1 MNNPFICYNETA
13 SLIASGAT
21 SYTWT
26 GGLAAIS
33 NPITLPL
40 TTTTTYT
47 VIGTTSGCTDT
58 AVSTVTVKPKPSVT
72 VNNPFICYNEKASL
86 IASGATSYTWTGG
99 LAAIS
104 NPTTLPLTTTTTYTV
119 IGTTSGCTDTA
130 VSTVTVK
137 PKPSVTVNNPFICY
151 NETASLIASGA
162 TSYTWT
168 GGLAAISNPTTLP
181 LTTTTTYTVIGT
193 TSGCTDTAVSIVTV
207 KRTQTTNITKT
218 ICFGDSVKIG
228 NQTFNTTGLHSVI
241 LSTFENCDSTVN
253 LDLTVTGSLIPSV
266 TIIASKD
273 NICLG
278 EQVIFTATA
287 IDTGS
292 SVNYQWYVNGN
303 PVGINNPK
311 FSTNTLNNGDLVSVS
326 ISTSGS
332 SCLASN
338 TATSNTVSIT
348 VNSVSFSIPDIE
360 YCKGENALVDLNI
373 ISSDYNVFWK
383 NGTDTVTTTNSDNL
397 TINNTVSGNLLFT
410 IRFGNSCS
418 KSGVVPIK
426 VNQLPVVNAVVDKA
440 DVKYEEQVQLN
451 VNGNGSLQY
460 NWMPAD
466 LLSADSIKNPTSV
479 IKATTLFI
487 VRVKDANDCE
497 NSDSVLVRL
506 INECTNDFIHMPTA
520 FSPNSDG
527 INDCFGILSPP
538 FLTDYKL
545 VIFDR
550 WGEKVFETNNKD
562 NCWDGLYKGTFAQS
576 DTYVYIVSFKC
587 YNGTNLSKK
596 GTITILQ

>member
-1 MNNPFICYNETA
+1 L
-13 SLIASGAT
+13 SASGAT

-26 GGLAAIS
+26 GGLASIT
-33 NPITLPL
+33 NPTTGVL

-47 VIGTTSGCTDT
+47 VTGTANGCSKT
-58 AVSTVTVKPKPSVT
+58 AVATVTVTPLPSVT
-72 VNNPFICYNEKASL
+72 VNSPTICAGQTASL
-86 IASGATSYTWTGG
+86 SASGATSYTWTGG
-99 LAAIS
+99 LASIS
-104 NPTTLPLTTTTTYTV
+104 NPTTPALTTTTTYTV
-119 IGTTSGCTDTA
+119 TGTTSGCTGTA
-130 VSTVTVK
+130 VST
-137 PKPSVTVNNPFICY
+137 I
-151 NETASLIASGA
+151 
-162 TSYTWT
+162 
-168 GGLAAISNPTTLP
+168 
-181 LTTTTTYTVIGT
+181 
-193 TSGCTDTAVSIVTV
+193 TV

-218 ICFGDSVKIG
+218 ICLGDSVKVG

-241 LSTFENCDSTVN
+241 LNTFENCDSTVN
-253 LDLTVTGSLIPSV
+253 LNLTVTGSLTPSV
-266 TIIASKD
+266 TIIASKN

-278 EQVIFTATA
+278 EQVVFTATA
-287 IDTGS
+287 TSTGS
-292 SVNYQWYVNGN
+292 FVNYQWFVNGS
-303 PVGINNPK
+303 PVGINNPQ

-332 SCLASN
+332 CLTSN
-338 TATSNTVSIT
+338 TAESNIVSIT
-348 VNSVSFSIPDIE
+348 VNSVSFLIPNIE
-360 YCKGENALVDLNI
+360 YCKGEDALVDLNI
-373 ISSDYNVFWK
+373 TSSDYNVFWK

-410 IRFGNSCS
+410 IRFGNSCT
-418 KSGVVPIK
+418 KSGIVPVK
-426 VNQLPVVNAVVDKA
+426 VNQLPVINAVVDKA

-451 VNGNGSLQY
+451 VNGNGSFQY
-460 NWMPAD
+460 NWMPED
-466 LLSADSIKNPTSV
+466 LLNADSIKNPTSV

-487 VRVKDANDCE
+487 VHVKDANDCE

-538 FLTDYKL
+538 LLTDYKL

-576 DTYVYIVSFKC
+576 DTYAYIVSFKC

-596 GTITILQ
+596 GTITILR